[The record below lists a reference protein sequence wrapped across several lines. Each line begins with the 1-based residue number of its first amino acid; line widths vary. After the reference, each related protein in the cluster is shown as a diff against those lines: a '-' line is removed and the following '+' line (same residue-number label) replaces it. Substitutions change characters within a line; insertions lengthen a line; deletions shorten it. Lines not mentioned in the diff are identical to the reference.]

1 MRPWDMIGPS
11 REGFMVA
18 RTRIKICGVR
28 DIETGIVC
36 AEAGADA
43 VGFVFV
49 KASPRAITPD
59 EAFEIQASLPP
70 FVSTVA
76 LFKNASIDFFCD
88 AEETCPTTLV
98 QLHGDESDQVI
109 KQCGPNLIK
118 AVKFDGATIARELAR
133 LEGIDEVDAVLVDGS
148 AGGEGK
154 SFDWGELKKQ
164 LEAIEGGL
172 SKPLIV
178 SGGLT
183 PENVGEA
190 IRVLRPYCVDVSSGV
205 ERAPGVKDAGLIDA
219 FCAAVRKADA
229 G

>member
-1 MRPWDMIGPS
+1 
-11 REGFMVA
+11 VA

-76 LFKNASIDFFCD
+76 LFKNASVDFFCD

-118 AVKFDGATIARELAR
+118 AVRFDAGTIARDLAR
-133 LEGIDEVDAVLVDGS
+133 FEGIDEVDAVLVDGS
-148 AGGEGK
+148 EGGEGK
-154 SFDWGELKKQ
+154 SFDWNALVPH
-164 LEAIEGGL
+164 LSLL

-183 PENVGEA
+183 PENVGEV

-205 ERAPGVKDAGLIDA
+205 ESAPGVKDAGLIGA
-219 FCAAVRKADA
+219 FCAAVRRADA